1 MNEEPPHI
9 KENIKDDS
17 EKDTD
22 KQEKISLALELS
34 ESRENFPFP
43 GIKPESYARIK
54 ADEEEFPGYATPID
68 ELLKRFENE
77 GLKVVLGKFPESGNV
92 FILPQG
98 SDDIENDNLFPRHL
112 STEGDI
118 DERLLELILKG

>member
-1 MNEEPPHI
+1 MIEGPPHI
-9 KENIKDDS
+9 KENIEDDNK
-17 EKDTD
+17 KDTD

-34 ESRENFPFP
+34 ESMENFPFP

-68 ELLKRFENE
+68 ELLKRFESE

-118 DERLLELILKG
+118 DERLLKLILKG